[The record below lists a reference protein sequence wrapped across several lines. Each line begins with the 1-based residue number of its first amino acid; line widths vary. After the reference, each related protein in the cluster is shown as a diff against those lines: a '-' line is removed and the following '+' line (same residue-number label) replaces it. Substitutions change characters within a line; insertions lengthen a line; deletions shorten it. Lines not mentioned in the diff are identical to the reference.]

1 MSVPSHPYQP
11 GAQAPA
17 VGAAGGIGRR
27 FARYARGPE
36 LALRAGILL
45 LALAA
50 PASAGVRLEHV
61 CTLEGQKEV
70 RLTGLGLVVGLDGT
84 GDGGKNLPAM
94 RALAAAMRLHD
105 APVLDP
111 LELRDASNVAVVLI
125 EATVPPTGARRGQR
139 LDCFVSS
146 PMGAASLAGGRL
158 LAAPLWV
165 ADGGAEVAAGVAA
178 GPVVI
183 QEPLAPLVGALP
195 SGVILEEDFDVSFVG
210 TDAAGPFVTLQLDAP
225 HAGFAAAT
233 EVAGAV
239 NREFA
244 FETGAEVARAVG
256 PSAVT
261 VRIPPPYHP
270 DPVRFTALL
279 LAVPLDRPE
288 SRPRVVVNARTGTI
302 VVTGEVELSPVAISH
317 KTLTVDVA
325 APNAA
330 GGPNGGG
337 FRPLGEPEPT
347 PRPQLES
354 LLKALNQLRVPTA
367 DVIHILRELHA
378 SGKLHAEFVENG

>member
-1 MSVPSHPYQP
+1 MNKDSRRCQP
-11 GAQAPA
+11 DAHASEVRRPNR
-17 VGAAGGIGRR
+17 AGVMRPLRGR
-27 FARYARGPE
+27 PE
-36 LALRAGILL
+36 LALRAGLLCFL
-45 LALAA
+45 LAAG
-50 PASAGVRLEHV
+50 PATAGVRLEHV

-70 RLTGLGLVVGLDGT
+70 RLTGLGLVIGLDGT
-84 GDGGKNLPAM
+84 GDGGKNLPTM
-94 RALAAAMRLHD
+94 RALAAALRLHD
-105 APVLDP
+105 SPVLDP
-111 LELRDASNVAVVLI
+111 IELKDASNVAVVLI

-146 PMGAASLAGGRL
+146 PMGATSLAGGRL
-158 LAAPLWV
+158 LAAPLRLAEAG
-165 ADGGAEVAAGVAA
+165 ADLAVGVAA

-183 QEPLAPLVGALP
+183 QDKLAPLVGALP
-195 SGVILEEDFDVSFVG
+195 SGLILEEDFDVSFVG
-210 TDAAGPFVTLQLDAP
+210 KDAGGPFVTLQLDAS

-233 EVAGAV
+233 EVARVV

-244 FETGAEVARAVG
+244 FETGVEIALAAG
-256 PSAVT
+256 PSAIS
-261 VRIPPPYHP
+261 VRIPAAYR
-270 DPVRFTALL
+270 DNPVRFAAIL
-279 LAVPLDRPE
+279 LALSLDRPE

-317 KTLTVDVA
+317 KTLTVDVG
-325 APNAA
+325 AP
-330 GGPNGGG
+330 GGG
-337 FRPLGEPEPT
+337 APVNGFSSLGEPEQA

>member
-1 MSVPSHPYQP
+1 MWPRIAAAALAFLLTH
-11 GAQAPA
+11 
-17 VGAAGGIGRR
+17 GAAT
-27 FARYARGPE
+27 
-36 LALRAGILL
+36 
-45 LALAA
+45 
-50 PASAGVRLEHV
+50 AGVRLEHV

-94 RALAAAMRLHD
+94 RALSAALRLHD

-111 LELRDASNVAVVLI
+111 LELRDAGNVAVVLI
-125 EATVPPTGARRGQR
+125 EATVPATGARRGQR

-158 LAAPLWV
+158 LAAPLRLADAGADV
-165 ADGGAEVAAGVAA
+165 AVGVAA

-183 QEPLAPLVGALP
+183 QEPLVPTVGALP
-195 SGVILEEDFDVSFVG
+195 GGLILEEDFAVPFVG
-210 TDAAGPFVTLQLDAP
+210 ADAAGPFVTLHLDAP
-225 HAGFAAAT
+225 HAGFGTAT
-233 EVAGAV
+233 EVARVV

-244 FETGAEVARAVG
+244 FEAGVNVARATG
-256 PSAVT
+256 PTAVA
-261 VRIPPPYHP
+261 VRIPPAYHA
-270 DPVRFTALL
+270 DPVRFAALL

-317 KTLTVDVA
+317 KTLTVDVGL
-325 APNAA
+325 PD
-330 GGPNGGG
+330 PDGGG
-337 FRPLGEPEPT
+337 GAFRPLGEPDPA